1 MRAVD
6 ASLLAFAVNRYAPEH
21 ARAAAA
27 LEDLANG
34 ERPWALAWPAVHEF
48 LERVTHRHAVARAL
62 RPADAWGF
70 VEELARSAS
79 LRFLGA
85 TPRHAEVVAELLED
99 VPGGDAGLPPGFE
112 IAVVLREHGVR
123 ELLSCDRG
131 MRRWR
136 FLDVRD
142 PVHGELWTPADPP
155 VRRYRTLPR
164 RTRATTPS
172 RRTP

>member
-6 ASLLAFAVNRYAPEH
+6 TSVLAYAVNRFAPEH

-27 LEDLANG
+27 LEDLAND
-34 ERPWALAWPAVHEF
+34 ERPWALPWPAVHEF

-79 LRFLGA
+79 VRFLGP
-85 TPRHAEVVAELLED
+85 TERHPGVLAEVLEAVRD
-99 VPGGDAGLPPGFE
+99 GTPGLPAGFE

-131 MRRWR
+131 MRRYR
-136 FLDVRD
+136 FLEVRD
-142 PVHGELWTPADPP
+142 PVHGELWTPAAPP
-155 VRRYRTLPR
+155 ARRYRTLPR
-164 RTRATTPS
+164 RDPDA
-172 RRTP
+172 RRNA